1 MTAASRPSKPLE
13 LQPLDAPSRL
23 DGPNPRPGASGLPE
37 EEGRSKV
44 SDKLIAEATK
54 EFDEGVVN
62 QPLWMR
68 ILVKHGGD
76 KAAAKTAYLRARA
89 AELRVAHR
97 EGAAPDG
104 SLKLSRE
111 FLNSESARVGSVPR
125 PPLPAKQP
133 SRQPKES
140 STQAVASRSDP
151 KRLYMIAGAAVLGLV
166 ILAVW
171 FLVRRDGAAQRVATS
186 AAPATAQTVKQAA
199 KEAQTPKDA
208 NPNGGGTESRKFESR
223 VRELAEAGNWNVFV
237 LFAAEWTRKEPG
249 NAAAWTQLSVG
260 YTKLRQFKDAL
271 DAATKAVQLAPGD
284 AAAWRSLGEAN
295 LATNDAAAALVAFE
309 QASSLDE
316 KDVSSLVQA
325 GTLNAKL
332 DRLPQ
337 AESALNK
344 ALALSPDNVDAL
356 CGAMTVAQKQGRPK
370 DAEPVAQ
377 RLSSLNAK
385 CRDPGASVSVKL
397 PASRQPQPAAR

>member
-1 MTAASRPSKPLE
+1 ME
-13 LQPLDAPSRL
+13 APSRI
-23 DGPNPRPGASGLPE
+23 DGPDRRSGASGLPE

-76 KAAAKTAYLRARA
+76 KAAAKSAYLRARA
-89 AELRVAHR
+89 AELRAAHR

-104 SLKLSRE
+104 SLKLARE
-111 FLNSESARVGSVPR
+111 FLNSESARVGSVPTPSR
-125 PPLPAKQP
+125 PVKQPAKQP
-133 SRQPKES
+133 KERP
-140 STQAVASRSDP
+140 TKEFVARVSNP
-151 KRLYMIAGAAVLGLV
+151 QRLYMIGGAAVLGLV
-166 ILAVW
+166 MIAVW
-171 FLVRRDGAAQRVATS
+171 FLVRRDGATAPSV
-186 AAPATAQTVKQAA
+186 APANAPAATRAAKQAA
-199 KEAQTPKDA
+199 DEVQGSSKADSSA
-208 NPNGGGTESRKFESR
+208 GTERPNFERR
-223 VRELAEAGNWNVFV
+223 VRELADAGNWNVFV

-271 DAATKAVQLAPGD
+271 DAATKAIQLAPGD
-284 AAAWRSLGEAN
+284 AAAWRNLGEIN

-309 QASSLDE
+309 QASSLDAR
-316 KDVSSLVQA
+316 DLSSLVQA

-337 AESALNK
+337 AEIALHK
-344 ALALSPDNVDAL
+344 ALGLSPDNVDAL

-370 DAEPVAQ
+370 DAEPLAQ
-377 RLSSLNAK
+377 RLSSLDAK
-385 CRDPGASVSVKL
+385 CRDPAASVTVKP
-397 PASRQPQPAAR
+397 PASPKAQPAAR

>member
-1 MTAASRPSKPLE
+1 ME
-13 LQPLDAPSRL
+13 APSRV
-23 DGPNPRPGASGLPE
+23 DGPDRRSAAGGLPE

-62 QPLWMR
+62 QPLWMK

-76 KAAAKTAYLRARA
+76 KAAAKSAYLRARA

-111 FLNSESARVGSVPR
+111 FLNSESARVGSVPIQPR
-125 PPLPAKQP
+125 PVKQPAKQP
-133 SRQPKES
+133 KES
-140 STQAVASRSDP
+140 PTKELVGRVSNPQ
-151 KRLYMIAGAAVLGLV
+151 RLYMIAGAAVLGLV
-166 ILAVW
+166 MIAVW
-171 FLVRRDGAAQRVATS
+171 FLVRRDGATAPSVST
-186 AAPATAQTVKQAA
+186 APAATRAA
-199 KEAQTPKDA
+199 KQVANDAQGSNKAD
-208 NPNGGGTESRKFESR
+208 PNASGTERPDFER
-223 VRELAEAGNWNVFV
+223 RLRELAEAGNWNVFV
-237 LFAAEWTRKEPG
+237 LFAAEWTRKEPA

-260 YTKLRQFKDAL
+260 YTKMRQFKDAL
-271 DAATKAVQLAPGD
+271 DAATKAVQLAPGN
-284 AAAWRSLGEAN
+284 AAAWRNLGEVN
-295 LATNDAAAALVAFE
+295 LATNDAAAALIAFE

-316 KDVSSLVQA
+316 RDLSSLVQA

-337 AESALNK
+337 AEIALHK

-356 CGAMTVAQKQGRPK
+356 CGAMTVAQRQGRPK
-370 DAEPVAQ
+370 DAEPLAQ
-377 RLSSLNAK
+377 RLSSLDAK
-385 CRDPGASVSVKL
+385 CRDPAASVTVKL
-397 PASRQPQPAAR
+397 PASPKPQSAAR

>member
-1 MTAASRPSKPLE
+1 ME
-13 LQPLDAPSRL
+13 APSRI
-23 DGPNPRPGASGLPE
+23 DGPDRRSGASGLPE

-76 KAAAKTAYLRARA
+76 KAAAKSAYLRARA

-111 FLNSESARVGSVPR
+111 FLNSESARVGSVPTSPR
-125 PPLPAKQP
+125 PVKQPAKQQKGSP
-133 SRQPKES
+133 TKELVGRIS
-140 STQAVASRSDP
+140 NPR
-151 KRLYMIAGAAVLGLV
+151 RLYMIAGAAVLGLV
-166 ILAVW
+166 VIAVW
-171 FLVRRDGAAQRVATS
+171 FLVRRDGAAAPSATPSTAPVATR
-186 AAPATAQTVKQAA
+186 AA
-199 KEAQTPKDA
+199 KQTANEAQGSAKADSNASGAERPD
-208 NPNGGGTESRKFESR
+208 FERR

-249 NAAAWTQLSVG
+249 NAAAWTQLSIG

-271 DAATKAVQLAPGD
+271 DTATKAVQLAPGD
-284 AAAWRSLGEAN
+284 AAAWRNLGEVN

-316 KDVSSLVQA
+316 RDLSSLVQA
-325 GTLNAKL
+325 GVLNAKL

-337 AESALNK
+337 AEIALHK
-344 ALALSPDNVDAL
+344 ALILSPDNVDAL
-356 CGAMTVAQKQGRPK
+356 CGAVTVAQKQGRPK
-370 DAEPVAQ
+370 DAEPLAQ
-377 RLSSLNAK
+377 RLSSLDAK
-385 CRDPGASVSVKL
+385 CRDPAASVTVKL
-397 PASRQPQPAAR
+397 PASPRPQSASR